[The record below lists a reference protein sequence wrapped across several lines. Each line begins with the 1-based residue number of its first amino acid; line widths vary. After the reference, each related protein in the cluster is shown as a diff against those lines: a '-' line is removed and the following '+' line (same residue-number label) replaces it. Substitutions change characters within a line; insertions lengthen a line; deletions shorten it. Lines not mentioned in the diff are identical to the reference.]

1 MPRPAIA
8 ADRSV
13 IYTLRGVKLVFSMKK
28 HAAVVSASR
37 RYTIAAVC
45 IALLFLFLGAL
56 WIDQPGLYYDEVY
69 FVWASY
75 PDPAPGSPGYFEI
88 LGRPMKLM
96 VVPYTGALKGWVYR
110 ILFQVFPGSA
120 AMARLPVLLLGAV
133 AILLLYWLISRVADR
148 RVALAA
154 ALLAAADST
163 FLLTTRLD
171 WGPVAIQRFGLL
183 AGCCLLV
190 KWHRGGRGAYL
201 AAGFFVFGLGAFDK
215 LSFLW
220 LLAALAAV
228 TLALFP
234 KLVLRRRTV
243 AWATPAAV
251 AFLIGFLPVILY
263 YAEPTAA
270 RSSLALDWDSDSWQ
284 EKVGMLRGT
293 LDGTAVPNAIV
304 IPQAAARGREVS
316 SLERAIS
323 LVGGPE
329 RPALFFPALVVAVC
343 LLPLTLRG
351 PYRELALFSAGYCA
365 LAWAIMFLVQEAGSV
380 HHLALV
386 YPFPHVFVAGS
397 AFGIVEGVRRPGFR
411 RVLRAVLVLAAL
423 LIVGDGVRLALGFH
437 MRLARQGERAVWSS
451 AIYDLHESLLKM
463 QPAPTVTLDWGIAAQ
478 IRFLSRATTS
488 IHEWSSMETA
498 PQLAGLLEIPEVLYL
513 GFAENPGVP
522 GVTPLFRK
530 LVRSRG
536 YDWERVATIA
546 DRTGRPMY
554 YVHRVTGHAG
564 AAPGP

>member
-1 MPRPAIA
+1 MLRPATA

-13 IYTLRGVKLVFSMKK
+13 IYTLRGEKLVFSMKK
-28 HAAVVSASR
+28 HAGVVSASR
-37 RYTIAAVC
+37 GYAVAAVC
-45 IALLFLFLGAL
+45 TGLLFLFLGAL
-56 WIDQPGLYYDEVY
+56 WIDQPGLYYDEVF

-75 PDPAPGSPGYFEI
+75 PDPEHGYFEI

-96 VVPYTGALKGWVYR
+96 VVPYTGALKGWIYR

-120 AMARLPVLLLGAV
+120 AMARLPVLLLGAA

-190 KWHRGGRGAYL
+190 KWHRAGRGAYF

-234 KLVLRRRTV
+234 KLVLRRQTV
-243 AWATPAAV
+243 SWAAGAAA
-251 AFLIGFLPVILY
+251 AFLIGFIPVILY
-263 YAEPTAA
+263 YAEPTAT
-270 RSSLALDWDSDSWQ
+270 RSSLALDWDTGSWQ
-284 EKVGMLRGT
+284 KKAGMLRGT

-343 LLPLTLRG
+343 LLPLTLRSS
-351 PYRELALFSAGYCA
+351 YRKLAVFSAGYCV
-365 LAWAIMFLVQEAGSV
+365 LAWAIMFLVQEAGAV
-380 HHLALV
+380 HHLVLV

-397 AFGIVEGVRRPGFR
+397 AFGIVESVRTIRCDAPASGPRRSSTGCQCGEPRP
-411 RVLRAVLVLAAL
+411 
-423 LIVGDGVRLALGFH
+423 
-437 MRLARQGERAVWSS
+437 S
-451 AIYDLHESLLKM
+451 ES
-463 QPAPTVTLDWGIAAQ
+463 
-478 IRFLSRATTS
+478 R
-488 IHEWSSMETA
+488 
-498 PQLAGLLEIPEVLYL
+498 
-513 GFAENPGVP
+513 
-522 GVTPLFRK
+522 
-530 LVRSRG
+530 
-536 YDWERVATIA
+536 
-546 DRTGRPMY
+546 
-554 YVHRVTGHAG
+554 
-564 AAPGP
+564 